1 MNINEPQNSHPTS
14 PTPPNAFAAITT
26 KDPTGNGK
34 VARLRKELRD
44 QINEMMCDGLTYG
57 DIIASLGEEG
67 KHLNEQN
74 LSNWKSGGYT
84 RWLKGR
90 ERREDLLFI
99 QEAIMDRVL
108 KKGCPDLSKAAIQ
121 MAVTKAFQLLESLP
135 DEDMKKSMNSNNFTR
150 LLNALAKLADGEI
163 KCELHE
169 LETAE
174 REAKRKAQDQAPR
187 LAGLSDQGRHI
198 IEEERFAPPPN

>member
-1 MNINEPQNSHPTS
+1 MNDPEIPNLTGQ
-14 PTPPNAFAAITT
+14 PPDPFAAITT
-26 KDPTGNGK
+26 PVRRGNGK
-34 VARLRKELRD
+34 IAHLPKEVRD
-44 QINEMMCDGLTYG
+44 QVNEMMLDGLTYG
-57 DIIASLGEEG
+57 EIIVALGDHG
-67 KHLNEQN
+67 KNLNEQN

-90 ERREDLLFI
+90 ERREDLLAV

-121 MAVTKAFQLLESLP
+121 MAVTKVFQLLDSLP
-135 DEDMKKSMNSNNFTR
+135 PDDMKKTMDSNNFTR

-163 KCELHE
+163 KCEHHE

-174 REAKRKAQDQAPR
+174 REA
-187 LAGLSDQGRHI
+187 
-198 IEEERFAPPPN
+198 